1 MIHIYIPFDL
11 DSSLLGM
18 ICSLGRGA
26 FVVVL
31 FIFKNDIMYLLF
43 ATSFIF
49 SEALVIVY
57 FRLGLCME
65 VVFLKLTVKVS
76 FLSPF
81 FLLYV
86 FISYL
91 EIENTYE

>member
-1 MIHIYIPFDL
+1 MIQIYMHFDL
-11 DSSLLGM
+11 HSSLLGR

-31 FIFKNDIMYLLF
+31 FIFKNDIMYFLF
-43 ATSFIF
+43 VASFIF

-65 VVFLKLTVKVS
+65 VVFLELTVKVA
-76 FLSPF
+76 FPSPF
-81 FLLYV
+81 FCCM
-86 FISYL
+86 YL
-91 EIENTYE
+91 SAIQR

>member
-1 MIHIYIPFDL
+1 MIHIYMPFDL
-11 DSSLLGM
+11 HSSLLGR

-43 ATSFIF
+43 AASFIF

-57 FRLGLCME
+57 FRSGLCME
-65 VVFLKLTVKVS
+65 VVFLELTLKVS
-76 FLSPF
+76 FPSPF
-81 FLLYV
+81 FVCIYQLSRDSKDL
-86 FISYL
+86 
-91 EIENTYE
+91 